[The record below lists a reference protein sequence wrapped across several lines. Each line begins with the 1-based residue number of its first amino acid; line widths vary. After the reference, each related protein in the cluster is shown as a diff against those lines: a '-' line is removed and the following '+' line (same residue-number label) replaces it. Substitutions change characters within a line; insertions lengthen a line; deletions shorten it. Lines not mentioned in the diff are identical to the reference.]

1 MSALARKT
9 NEFDYKCTTEKKII
23 SPGGW
28 NRTDLEYKNTLKWPQ
43 QDNQSENVNVCER
56 QLRTVSN
63 YLREEKQA
71 EGFTLKH

>member
-1 MSALARKT
+1 MNLITNALQ
-9 NEFDYKCTTEKKII
+9 KKK
-23 SPGGW
+23 SLVQAGGTAQIW
-28 NRTDLEYKNTLKWPQ
+28 NTKRTLKWPQ

-71 EGFTLKH
+71 ERFTLKH

>member
-9 NEFDYKCTTEKKII
+9 NEFDYKCTTEKK
-23 SPGGW
+23 SLVQAGGTAQIW
-28 NRTDLEYKNTLKWPQ
+28 NTKRTLKWPQ

-71 EGFTLKH
+71 ERFTLKH